1 MRKSI
6 LICADPIWP
15 DLDKFDED
23 TWLERVSGWGILGV
37 NFLLDAGLEIDYN
50 PEIIEP
56 DIILGG
62 FQTFTLA
69 SQPDIRVCFEYREDM
84 TGLDFLVGL
93 SEPLATIP
101 LQDYLSLE
109 FASDEPIEED
119 FYKEDDNEDTDE
131 CEEY

>member
-1 MRKSI
+1 MTKSI

-15 DLDKFDED
+15 DLDKFNEED
-23 TWLERVSGWGILGV
+23 WLDRVQGWGIVGV
-37 NFLLDAGLEIDYN
+37 DFLLDAGLRIEYN

-62 FQTFTLA
+62 FQTFSLTE
-69 SQPDIRVCFEYREDM
+69 QPEIKVCFDYREDM

-119 FYKEDDNEDTDE
+119 IFEKEISEEDREDQ
-131 CEEY
+131 Y